1 MEARVI
7 VATPLDVKAWVAEA
21 VGVAFKY
28 ADFGANVTQ
37 PEEKPLTR
45 AQAAEFLQVTPPTLD
60 AWVKAGLVQR
70 RTVGSEIR
78 FLPSDLLA
86 SLRKPE
92 ISRVQSRK
100 TRKRNAL

>member
-1 MEARVI
+1 MQTISNPYETIYRMVEAVQDL
-7 VATPLDVKAWVAEA
+7 VLDVRKHQIVQS
-21 VGVAFKY
+21 G
-28 ADFGANVTQ
+28 NPL

-60 AWVKAGLVQR
+60 AWVKAGLVAR

-100 TRKRNAL
+100 NKKA

>member
-1 MEARVI
+1 MEVIENPFSWIARRFNHI
-7 VATPLDVKAWVAEA
+7 EKLLLEAKKAAPATSAP
-21 VGVAFKY
+21 
-28 ADFGANVTQ
+28 
-37 PEEKPLTR
+37 PEDKPLTR

-60 AWVKAGLVQR
+60 AWVKAGLVHR
-70 RTVGSEIR
+70 RTVGNEIR

-100 TRKRNAL
+100 NKKA